1 MSNPTDDVRAFETS
15 VASPGEVPVQPE
27 TPPKEC
33 EDDGPPRGGQPIERV
48 IFRYVFLQ
56 AEKPAR

>member
-1 MSNPTDDVRAFETS
+1 MSNPTDDVGAFEAA
-15 VASPGEVPVQPE
+15 VVSPGEVPVRLE

-33 EDDGPPRGGQPIERV
+33 EDDGPARGGQPIERV